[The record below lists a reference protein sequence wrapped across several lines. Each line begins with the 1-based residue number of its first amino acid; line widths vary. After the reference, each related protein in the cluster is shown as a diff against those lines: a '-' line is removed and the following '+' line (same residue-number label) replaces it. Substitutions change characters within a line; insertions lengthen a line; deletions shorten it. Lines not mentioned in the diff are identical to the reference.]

1 MAKGEWLAAYV
12 CTESEAGSDAG
23 SMRTSAERKG
33 ERYVLNRSKHFIT
46 TGGLAQVTSVFA
58 RTYPHAGTRGM
69 SAFLVEKVL
78 PGFSDCE
85 VPADTLLS
93 RESDGFTIA
102 MATFDR
108 TRPCVAAQALG
119 IAQGALE

>member
-1 MAKGEWLAAYV
+1 
-12 CTESEAGSDAG
+12 
-23 SMRTSAERKG
+23 
-33 ERYVLNRSKHFIT
+33 
-46 TGGLAQVTSVFA
+46 
-58 RTYPHAGTRGM
+58 M

-93 RESDGFTIA
+93 RESDSFTIA

-119 IAQGALE
+119 IAQGALEYVKTQTHCCKPVAEQQGDQFMVADMAAELQAARLLVY